1 MILKPIIILGAP
13 RSGTTILHRCLA
25 LHPSIWHLASESHA
39 VLEGPFHPK
48 QKGYE
53 SNRVVADDLSEE
65 LADGLRSQF
74 YRLAINLNK
83 VWATPAPLLA
93 ANTLPTR
100 AFCKLAVN
108 AVGKLSQLKKPKVIR
123 FLEKTPKN
131 TLRIPMMSRLFPD
144 ALFVWL
150 RRSAANNID
159 SLITGWYATDKIGP
173 ISRERYARAGYPV
186 THRLKLA
193 DYRGKWWKFALVPGW
208 QNLKGKTIADVAAWQ
223 YYQCNS
229 YVLKDLPST
238 DSRRVFSVQYEDFV
252 RTPAEVLGQICEW
265 ADLAPS
271 GIVRTFANDLP
282 RVNEAIPNAFRSS
295 DGLRH
300 AGAVGRA
307 TERLPQLRSLEH
319 LMANF
324 SHGRALKL

>member
-13 RSGTTILHRCLA
+13 RSGTTILQRCLA
-25 LHPSIWHLASESHA
+25 LHPSVWHLASESHA

-53 SNRVVADDLSEE
+53 SNRVLADDLSEE

-74 YRLAINLNK
+74 YRLAINLNE

-93 ANTLPTR
+93 ANTVPAR
-100 AFCKLAVN
+100 AFCKLAVH
-108 AVGKLSQLKKPKVIR
+108 AVGRLSQLKKPKVIR

-131 TLRIPMMSRLFPD
+131 TLRIPMMRRLFPD

-150 RRSAANNID
+150 QRGAVNNID
-159 SLITGWYATDKIGP
+159 SLITGWYSRDKIGP
-173 ISRERYARAGYPV
+173 ISRQRYAQAGYPI
-186 THRLKLA
+186 THRLELA

-208 QNLKGKTIADVAAWQ
+208 QNLRSKTIADVAAWQ

-229 YVLKDLPST
+229 YVLNDLVSI
-238 DSRRVFSVQYEDFV
+238 DSCRVFSVRYEDFV
-252 RTPAEVLGQICEW
+252 QTPTDVLGQICKW
-265 ADLAPS
+265 AGLTPS
-271 GIVRTFANDLP
+271 EIVQNFAGDLP
-282 RVNEAIPNAFRSS
+282 RVNEATLDSFRSS

-300 AGAVGRA
+300 ADAVHGAM
-307 TERLPQLRSLEH
+307 ERLPDLQSLENM
-319 LMANF
+319 MANF
-324 SHGRALKL
+324 HISKH